1 MRIAAPLAV
10 PFATALVA
18 LAIASPAGARTW
30 AQKWP
35 VGAHPSVHVTTN
47 DARIR
52 IHRGAPGSVEAFIE
66 YTLQVWGMHS
76 RVRDPEIVL
85 TREGDVITITART
98 RTNLVVF
105 GGVNE
110 RFHVD
115 VTLPPDCDVQVR
127 SGDGSVEC
135 EPVHGNVD
143 LQTGDGHITAHGL
156 RGITR
161 LATGDGGIDAD
172 GLDGD
177 LDAHSGDGHLRVAG
191 RFDRL
196 NLRAGDGHVDATVLR
211 GSMLA
216 EPWSLASGDGGIT
229 LRIPRNLQAV
239 LDAVSHDGGLHV
251 DLPIAGKEEIR
262 HHELRGQL
270 NGGTQPLRI
279 RTGDGS
285 ITLALSE

>member
-1 MRIAAPLAV
+1 MRFAAPLA
-10 PFATALVA
+10 AALLA
-18 LAIASPAGARTW
+18 LALATPASARTW

-35 VGAHPSVHVTTN
+35 VGAHPVVHVTTN

-52 IHRGAPGSVEAFIE
+52 IHRGGAGSVEAFIE

-85 TREGDVITITART
+85 TRVGDVITITART
-98 RTNLVVF
+98 RTNMVVF

-196 NLRAGDGHVDATVLR
+196 NLRTGDGRVDATILR
-211 GSMLA
+211 GSALA

-229 LRIPRNLQAV
+229 LRIPRNLQAL
-239 LDAVSHDGGLHV
+239 LDASAQDGNVHV
-251 DLPIAGKEEIR
+251 DLPVDTGSR
-262 HHELRGQL
+262 PSHHTLRGEL
-270 NGGTQPLRI
+270 NGGRVPLHVHS
-279 RTGDGS
+279 GDGS